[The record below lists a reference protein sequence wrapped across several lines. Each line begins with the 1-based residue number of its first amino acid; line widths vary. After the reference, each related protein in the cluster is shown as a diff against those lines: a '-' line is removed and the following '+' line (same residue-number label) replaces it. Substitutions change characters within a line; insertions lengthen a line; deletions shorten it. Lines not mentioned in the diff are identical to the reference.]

1 MTITAPPTVDALP
14 EPPNPADRPT
24 FNSKAYP
31 WSLALGDMTTE
42 MNSVASWTY
51 SAATQTETNAHLAQ
65 SSAAAAALQAPG
77 TIATSTE
84 TITFGTGSKT
94 FQVPTGKSYVAGQ
107 YVLVAQTSAPS
118 NYMIGQVTSYDSLTG
133 VLILNV
139 VTNTGSGSASAWTF
153 SLTSPPTNQLISGA
167 ADKATPVDADVFG
180 YLDSAASFVFKK
192 FTWANIKSLFVGKT
206 GNQTMA
212 GTLTL
217 PSNGLTVGTSQL
229 VASGGFLGVG
239 TATPKAA
246 LHTYNAGNVGAPDAT
261 GTGVTGVSARIQ
273 GSSVNMD
280 FGVYASGITWIQSR
294 LNTDNANT
302 FQMILNPVG
311 GQVLVGPGGT
321 GYASGIGAGGSV
333 TQATSKATAVTLNKI
348 CGTILTNNAA
358 LAAGATVSFQVNNS
372 LVGVYDLVNVQV
384 LADVVTGVNYRVE
397 CVHSTVGS
405 FTIRITN
412 ISAGSLSD
420 VIILKFAVLKGSN
433 N

>member
-14 EPPNPADRPT
+14 EPPNPADRLT

-65 SSAAAAALQAPG
+65 SAAAAAALQAPD
-77 TIATSTE
+77 TTATSTE

-118 NYMIGQVTSYDSLTG
+118 NYMIGQVTSYDNLTG

-153 SLTSPPTNQLISGA
+153 SLTSPPTTQLISGA
-167 ADKATPVDADVFG
+167 ADKATPVDADIFG

-192 FTWANIKSLFVGKT
+192 FTWANLKSFFVGKT

-217 PSNGLTVGTSQL
+217 PSNGLTVGTNQL
-229 VASGGFLGVG
+229 VVSGGFVG
-239 TATPKAA
+239 AGTTTPKAP
-246 LHTYNAGNVGAPDAT
+246 LHTVNAGNSGPPDAAGT
-261 GTGVTGVSARIQ
+261 GTTGVSARIQ
-273 GSSVNMD
+273 GLSVNTD
-280 FGVYASGITWIQSR
+280 FGVYASGITWIQNRS
-294 LNTDNANT
+294 NTDNATT
-302 FQMILNPVG
+302 FQMVLNPVG
-311 GQVLVGPGGT
+311 GAVLVGPGGM
-321 GYASGIGAGGSV
+321 GYNTGAGGSV
-333 TQATSKATAVTLNKI
+333 TQLTSKATAVTLNKI
-348 CGTILTNNAA
+348 CGVILTNNAA

-372 LVGVYDLVNVQV
+372 QLGAYDMVNVQV
-384 LADVVTGVNYRVE
+384 LADAGSGVNYRVE
-397 CVHSTVGS
+397 VVHSTAGS
-405 FTIRITN
+405 FTVRITN
-412 ISAGSLSD
+412 LSAGSLSD
-420 VIILKFAVLKGSN
+420 VIGLKFLVIKGVN
-433 N
+433 A